1 MTRPS
6 CACSRRARPRPGECR
21 LRIGALAA
29 EAQDVRRTDWATF
42 RLGNQKLKAYPYEN
56 GFEIA
61 GNREGLREFAR
72 VCLALAELPEDDE
85 EAKRLGNHY
94 HFDEFL
100 AQGLVVDGS
109 TPFIVL
115 YKPNL

>member
-1 MTRPS
+1 M
-6 CACSRRARPRPGECR
+6 G
-21 LRIGALAA
+21 
-29 EAQDVRRTDWATF
+29 DVSF
-42 RLGNQKLKAYPYEN
+42 MEPKLKAYPYEN